1 MGGYL
6 ENILDTQASS
16 ENESKRIYRN
26 VTSQDIS
33 LHCYH
38 DLSVIYG

>member
-1 MGGYL
+1 MSGYL

-26 VTSQDIS
+26 IANQDTS
-33 LHCYH
+33 LHCFR